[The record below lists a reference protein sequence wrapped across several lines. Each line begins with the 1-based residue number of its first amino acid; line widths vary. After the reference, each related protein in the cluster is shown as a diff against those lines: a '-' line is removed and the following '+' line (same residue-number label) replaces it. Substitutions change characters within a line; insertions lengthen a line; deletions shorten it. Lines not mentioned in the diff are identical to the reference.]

1 MHEDDS
7 QYPISVVEQETGIS
21 KELLRMWERRYE
33 FPIPARDT
41 SGNRMYSRA
50 QIDRL
55 QDINKLL
62 AAGYRPGFVV
72 GAKEEKLQQLLQELP
87 SAATAESN
95 GAAPRQ
101 LDALLELI
109 QHHEF
114 ADYRRQLRQELAS
127 EGVRQFVLGIA
138 APLQQDLARAELGD
152 ALPAFTCQLARQIL
166 LETLQFA
173 ATLLPLPNANGL
185 QILLIDLPGDNR
197 PLELLMIRTLL
208 LSSGADVLFLGTEP
222 PVDDVIECL
231 RHCST
236 SVLQIAVSAAAVT
249 PSNRQLVARLRA
261 EMPAQTTLWLSGSGA
276 EDIAEPSNEPV
287 FRRLHDLL
295 QAVQAWQN
303 PLRET

>member
-109 QHHEF
+109 QHHES
-114 ADYRRQLRQELAS
+114 D
-127 EGVRQFVLGIA
+127 G
-138 APLQQDLARAELGD
+138 
-152 ALPAFTCQLARQIL
+152 
-166 LETLQFA
+166 
-173 ATLLPLPNANGL
+173 
-185 QILLIDLPGDNR
+185 
-197 PLELLMIRTLL
+197 
-208 LSSGADVLFLGTEP
+208 
-222 PVDDVIECL
+222 
-231 RHCST
+231 H
-236 SVLQIAVSAAAVT
+236 
-249 PSNRQLVARLRA
+249 
-261 EMPAQTTLWLSGSGA
+261 GSQRKA
-276 EDIAEPSNEPV
+276 K
-287 FRRLHDLL
+287 
-295 QAVQAWQN
+295 
-303 PLRET
+303 